1 MICHVAEDGRGS
13 LGYYIVRKQ
22 TALGKRCPWTIAQCE
37 LTNPQSFSAAN
48 RHQDLSCSC
57 PLNEL
62 DLTSSPSCSTFPRV
76 ANPDLWQ
83 WYLIREESRR
93 MTEDFEI

>member
-1 MICHVAEDGRGS
+1 MDH
-13 LGYYIVRKQ
+13 Y
-22 TALGKRCPWTIAQCE
+22 E
-37 LTNPQSFSAAN
+37 LTNPQSFSAATR

-62 DLTSSPSCSTFPRV
+62 YPTSSPFCSMFLRV
-76 ANPDLWQ
+76 ANPDLWY
-83 WYLIREESRR
+83 WYLIREESRH